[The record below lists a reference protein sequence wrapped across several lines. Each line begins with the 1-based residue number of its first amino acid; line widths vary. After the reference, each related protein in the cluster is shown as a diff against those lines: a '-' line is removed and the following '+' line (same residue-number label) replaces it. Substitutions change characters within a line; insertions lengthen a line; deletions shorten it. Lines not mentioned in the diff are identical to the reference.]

1 MRTSSG
7 WRHAYQRYA
16 GFRWSSAMDNS
27 NLARRRREPP
37 TYSKTR
43 LVNQKVN
50 RHAKRA
56 SELLLQFGGSFAPAI
71 FDFRQVV
78 LTDPDRHRQFALNHV
93 SPFAEDAHRV
103 FASCEAIGDGF
114 GQRDVP
120 PFPKRA
126 RGIAHDPARGG
137 IFLSLSGEGYQPVI
151 FAARQYGEIV
161 STRRMNELDVA
172 FYSTSFCHG
181 VLSLINIA
189 AVSDCVNRD
198 RIALDREQDAPV
210 TRPQPHARRSLERLH
225 VADPGSANVFNLR
238 SICARVVAVSL
249 RHWRIAAEVNSIS
262 FTSHVSHNAMLKSK
276 RFRIV
281 RYWIAAPWIQ
291 LPAWHA
297 LTGRGRHAGF
307 GWYARFRNGLCD

>member
-1 MRTSSG
+1 
-7 WRHAYQRYA
+7 
-16 GFRWSSAMDNS
+16 
-27 NLARRRREPP
+27 
-37 TYSKTR
+37 
-43 LVNQKVN
+43 
-50 RHAKRA
+50 
-56 SELLLQFGGSFAPAI
+56 
-71 FDFRQVV
+71 
-78 LTDPDRHRQFALNHV
+78 
-93 SPFAEDAHRV
+93 
-103 FASCEAIGDGF
+103 
-114 GQRDVP
+114 
-120 PFPKRA
+120 
-126 RGIAHDPARGG
+126 
-137 IFLSLSGEGYQPVI
+137 
-151 FAARQYGEIV
+151 
-161 STRRMNELDVA
+161 MNELDVA

-276 RFRIV
+276 QFRIV

-307 GWYARFRNGLCD
+307 GWYARFRNGLCDRGMIQAPRLPHFRSLDSDDQRTPDPAHRGHRPVHGEHGLDSDCDLAAGDRG